1 MQINIDYDSSVNSAP
16 AGFQAGVQAAV
27 QYLDSEFTNPITL
40 TIDVG
45 YGEIEGQSLGAGALG
60 ESEASQ
66 YVSEGY
72 GALRNAL
79 LAEGAPGSA
88 TLPAS
93 SPLSGTL
100 YMSQAEA
107 KALGLPQNNDPIDG
121 YVGFSSSPGI
131 FSYANGTTPPSNEY
145 YFIGVVE
152 HEITEDMGRVSLLDD
167 QPHDYAPLDL
177 FRYSSPGV
185 RDLRT
190 GGSGSTAYF
199 SIDSGNT
206 NLGSWN
212 NNPNNGDLADWYPS
226 GPATGGDD
234 AFNDQS
240 SPGVVNAVSTDDITL
255 MEALGWTRTPSG
267 TVSIAVSGQKFS
279 IAEGQATAIT
289 SDFTVSNPGGDN
301 ITEYLFEDFGG
312 GGGYLSV
319 AGTVEPDN
327 QVITVPAS
335 ELGAVEYVGGFSL
348 GGDTL
353 KVGIV
358 DATTNSDVW
367 SAPFT
372 ATIVYLTGSGN
383 VDEWLLT
390 NGQWAASAEP
400 GSSPSGYEA
409 AGIGDFTGGG
419 SDGILWYNS
428 STGDVSEWKIA
439 NAAFAGSI
447 DLGTHPGSYQISGVG
462 DFNDSGADDVLWT
475 SVAGNGQVQTDIWEL
490 ANGQWA
496 ASVSPGIH
504 PAGYQVA
511 GVGDFTGN
519 GTSDILWY
527 DPATG
532 DVDEWLIANGKWSVS
547 IDLGSHPGSGWQ
559 IAGVGDFTGN
569 STDDVLWFNAG
580 TGQTDIWELANGKW
594 AASVSPGAH
603 PLGYQV
609 AAVGNF
615 AGTGTDGVLWYDPS
629 TGDVDQWQL
638 SNGKWSVSINL
649 GVHPGSYQIAGA
661 GDFTGNG
668 TKDIL
673 WHSG

>member
-16 AGFQAGVQAAV
+16 AGFKTGVQAAV
-27 QYLDSEFTNPITL
+27 QYLDSEFTNAVTL

-45 YGEIEGQSLGAGALG
+45 YGEIAGQSLGAGALG

-66 YVSEGY
+66 YVGESY
-72 GALRNAL
+72 SAVRNAL
-79 LAEGAPGSA
+79 LAETAPGSS

-107 KALGLPQNNDPIDG
+107 KALGLPQNNDSIDG
-121 YVGFSSSPGI
+121 YVGFSSQSGI

-152 HEITEDMGRVSLLDD
+152 HEITEDMGRVSFLDD
-167 QPHDYAPLDL
+167 QPYDYAPIDL

-185 RDLRT
+185 RDLTT

-199 SIDSGNT
+199 SINNGST

-226 GPATGGDD
+226 GPAPGGDD
-234 AFNDQS
+234 AFNDYS
-240 SPGVVNAVSTDDITL
+240 YPGVANQVSSNDLTL
-255 MEALGWTRTPSG
+255 MEALGWTAASSNTL
-267 TVSIAVSGQKFS
+267 SITVSGQNFS
-279 IAEGQATAIT
+279 IAEDKATGIT
-289 SDFTVSNPGGDN
+289 SDFTVSNPGGDS

-312 GGGYLSV
+312 GSGYFTV
-319 AGTVEPDN
+319 AGTIEPDN
-327 QVITVPAS
+327 QVITVPAN
-335 ELGAVEYVGGFSL
+335 ELSAVDYVGGSSV
-348 GGDTL
+348 GSDTL
-353 KVGIV
+353 KVGIF

-367 SAPFT
+367 SSPFT
-372 ATIVYLTGSGN
+372 ATVTYPTSSGT
-383 VDEWLLT
+383 VDEWLLS
-390 NGQWAASAEP
+390 NGHWAASAEP
-400 GSSPSGYEA
+400 GSSPPGHGVA
-409 AGIGDFTGGG
+409 ATGDFTGG
-419 SDGILWYNS
+419 STDGILWYDPT
-428 STGDVSEWKIA
+428 TGDVTEWKIG
-439 NAAFAGSI
+439 NAALTGSI
-447 DLGTHPGSYQISGVG
+447 DLGSHPGSYQISGVG
-462 DFNDSGADDVLWT
+462 DFSGNGTDDVLWT
-475 SVAGNGQVQTDIWEL
+475 SASASGQVLTDIWEL
-490 ANGQWA
+490 NNGQWA
-496 ASVSPGIH
+496 ASVSPGSH
-504 PAGYQVA
+504 PAGYEVA

-527 DPATG
+527 DPSNG
-532 DVDEWLIANGKWSVS
+532 DVDEWLIANGKWAGS

-569 STDDVLWFNAG
+569 GTDDVLWFNAG

-594 AASVSPGAH
+594 AASVSPGSH

-615 AGTGTDGVLWYDPS
+615 AGTGTDGILWYDP
-629 TGDVDQWQL
+629 TAGDVDEWQV
-638 SNGKWSVSINL
+638 SNGKWAASVNL
-649 GVHPGSYQIAGA
+649 GTHPGNYQIAGA

-673 WHSG
+673 WT